1 MEITYK
7 LTYSELLEL
16 IVRAQETSYNNCD
29 GTTLDNEPEFI
40 MSLAKNKI
48 VKTESDFLD
57 KLQNLDKYEAELV
70 NSGDDDNSEV
80 IEFTKSEHY
89 GDWVKVQDLNELI
102 EEIKSS
108 NHGKENKVH

>member
-16 IVRAQETSYNNCD
+16 IVRAQETSYNTVE
-29 GTTLDNEPEFI
+29 GTTLDNDPGFI
-40 MSLAKNKI
+40 VSLAENKI
-48 VKTESDFLD
+48 MKPECDLLD

-70 NSGDDDNSEV
+70 NSGDDDYSEI
-80 IEFTKSEHY
+80 IEFAKSEHY

-102 EEIKSS
+102 EEIKSL
-108 NHGKENKVH
+108 NHGKENKIH